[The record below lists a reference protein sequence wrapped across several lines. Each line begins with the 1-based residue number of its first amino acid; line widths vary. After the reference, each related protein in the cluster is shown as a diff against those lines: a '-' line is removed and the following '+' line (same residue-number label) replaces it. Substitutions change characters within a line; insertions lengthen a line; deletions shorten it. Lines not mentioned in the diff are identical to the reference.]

1 MTTAL
6 AVPPRLH
13 QTTKRFIDE
22 GVSLLQELV
31 SAFGS
36 PLNVVFPDRAV
47 ENVQTF
53 HRTLATLPLQSR
65 IFFAQKVNKSVA
77 ITRAL
82 ATTGI
87 HIDVASSGEL
97 LHAFKSGFTADRI
110 EASGPK
116 SESFLVQALQHGITI
131 NCDSIEELHSVIN
144 NTTTSAAR
152 APVPLFLRLA
162 SITKTQN
169 ALVHESRFG
178 ITSLDEITAAL
189 LLLKEHRHHIN
200 FLGFSYHLNAA
211 SEEEKS
217 TMLEETIQKTLYAKS
232 LALAPRYIN
241 IGGGF
246 SIRRSADR
254 DSWLTYVSAI
264 KQSVLGTTPPLT
276 WNNNGYGFRAEQGVL
291 RGAPSF
297 AEEPSRDPSDTLLSL
312 LQKPLPSF
320 GNLPAATVIGEQLL
334 TFVIEPG
341 QALLDQAGITL
352 AKVVGTK
359 TSAHGE
365 TVVILDMNRSNIN
378 VTDIDTLIDPILIPQ
393 KTTSAE
399 DTVGVYFSGNLCLH
413 GDMLTKHRVFLS
425 QKPERGDLVL
435 FANTAPYAMDFAESE
450 TLRQRI
456 APKIAVACRNG
467 RWRWW
472 TDEQY
477 EHPL

>member
-1 MTTAL
+1 MKTL
-6 AVPPRLH
+6 KVPLLH
-13 QTTKRFIDE
+13 PTTKRFIE
-22 GVSLLQELV
+22 EAGSLLQELV

-36 PLNVVFPDRAV
+36 PLNVVFPDHAV

-53 HRTLATLPLQSR
+53 CKTLATLPLQSR
-65 IFFAQKVNKSVA
+65 IFFVQKVNKSVA

-82 ATTGI
+82 STTGI
-87 HIDVASSGEL
+87 HIDIASSGEL
-97 LHAFKSGFTADRI
+97 LHAFKSGFTTNRI
-110 EASGPK
+110 EATGPK
-116 SESFLVQALQHGITI
+116 SESFLVQALQHGIMI
-131 NCDSIEELHSVIN
+131 NCDSIEELHAVIDYA
-144 NTTTSAAR
+144 TTNAGR
-152 APVPLFLRLA
+152 PPVPLFLRLA

-169 ALVHESRFG
+169 ALVHESGFG
-178 ITSLDEITAAL
+178 IASLDEITTAL
-189 LLLKEHRHHIN
+189 LLLKEHRHCIN

-217 TMLEETIQKTLYAKS
+217 TMLEETIQKTLDAKS
-232 LALAPRYIN
+232 LRLKPRYIN

-254 DSWLTYVSAI
+254 NSWLTYVSAI
-264 KQSVLGTTPPLT
+264 KQSVLGATPPLT
-276 WNNNGYGFRAEQGVL
+276 WNNSGYGFRAEQGIL
-291 RGAPSF
+291 RGASGF
-297 AEEPSRDPSDTLLSL
+297 AEEPSCDPSEALLSL

-334 TFVIEPG
+334 TLAIEPG
-341 QALLDQAGITL
+341 QALLDQAGMTL
-352 AKVVGTK
+352 AKVLGTK
-359 TSAHGE
+359 TSVLGE

-378 VTDIDTLIDPILIPQ
+378 ATDVDTLIDPLLLPQ
-393 KTTSAE
+393 KITSGQ
-399 DTVGVYFSGNLCLH
+399 DPVGVYFAGNLCLH

-450 TLRQRI
+450 TLRQRV
-456 APKIAVACRNG
+456 APKVAVAWRDD